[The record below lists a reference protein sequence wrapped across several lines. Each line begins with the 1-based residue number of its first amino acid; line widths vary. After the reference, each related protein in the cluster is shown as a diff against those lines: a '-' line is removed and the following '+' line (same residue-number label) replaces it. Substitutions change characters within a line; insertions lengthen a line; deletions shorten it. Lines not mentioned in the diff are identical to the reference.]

1 MKKENRYYFISF
13 RKNTEYYMETQKNM
27 GVNTMKN
34 NRIEYK
40 NQPITVK
47 ITPEIDEMIKFISQQ
62 TTLNTSSIVRYGI
75 SELYKKVK
83 NGMI

>member
-1 MKKENRYYFISF
+1 
-13 RKNTEYYMETQKNM
+13 METQKNM
-27 GVNTMKN
+27 GVNAMKN

-75 SELYKKVK
+75 SELYKKLRK
-83 NGMI
+83 EGYDDK